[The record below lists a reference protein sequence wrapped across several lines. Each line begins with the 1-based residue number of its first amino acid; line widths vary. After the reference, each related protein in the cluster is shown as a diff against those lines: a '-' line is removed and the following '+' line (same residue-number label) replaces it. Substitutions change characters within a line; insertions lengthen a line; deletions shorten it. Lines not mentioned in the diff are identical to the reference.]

1 MNPVNNTQP
10 STSVKCIS
18 EGNTL
23 FPSGKMQNFITN
35 YSNNV
40 NNVRTNKPSMPIA
53 WQDFEENYHKGDLIY
68 GLMGPRTHCTSI
80 LRPCGMLKNSAYTID
95 AYIAA
100 MENQICKPLRDHKYI
115 KTFNR
120 LNRNAT
126 EEKIDVIRQ
135 SLSRKYNSLVSFDK
149 TVAQQYKINPYH
161 HWKTFLSLE
170 RNTKFNTGNI
180 LAKSI
185 YYTDCD
191 SPLNDNFIT
200 EYLKT
205 KCKSGLQ
212 MAMMDDKIKIHF
224 LLDDISDTW
233 VVYKYLESY
242 TSSELRF
249 AFRNRTALTGKIFF
263 YNKGRQVA
271 PPWEQNSTLWEE
283 YHPKSSESNSSA

>member
-1 MNPVNNTQP
+1 MNPLNNTQP
-10 STSVKCIS
+10 STRIKCIS
-18 EGNTL
+18 NN
-23 FPSGKMQNFITN
+23 NFISPT
-35 YSNNV
+35 SIMQDFITDCSSNV
-40 NNVRTNKPSMPIA
+40 NNIRTNRPSVPIA

-68 GLMGPRTHCTSI
+68 GLMRTRTRCASV
-80 LRPCGMLKNSAYTID
+80 LRPCGILKNSAYTID
-95 AYIAA
+95 AYIEA
-100 MENQICKPLRDHKYI
+100 MENQIYKPLRDHKYI
-115 KTFNR
+115 KTFKR
-120 LNRNAT
+120 LERNAT

-135 SLSRKYNSLVSFDK
+135 SLSRKYNAIVSFDK

-170 RNTKFNTGNI
+170 KNTKFNMGNI

-185 YYTDCD
+185 NYTDCD
-191 SPLNDNFIT
+191 SPLDDNFIIK
-200 EYLKT
+200 YIKT

-212 MAMMDDKIKIHF
+212 MAMVDDKIKIHF

-233 VVYKYLESY
+233 VVYKYNDSY

-249 AFRNRTALTGKIFF
+249 AFRNRIALTGKMFF

-283 YHPKSSESNSSA
+283 YHPKSSKSNSSA